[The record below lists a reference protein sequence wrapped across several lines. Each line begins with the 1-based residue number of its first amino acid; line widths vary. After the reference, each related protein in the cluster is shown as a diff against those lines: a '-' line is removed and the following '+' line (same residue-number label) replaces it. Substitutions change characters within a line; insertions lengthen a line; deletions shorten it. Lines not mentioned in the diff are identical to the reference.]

1 MLRIILISLVFAICS
16 TCLVRPWFWK
26 AVKRREMLKV
36 GRTIGFTT
44 EHWKFEVTIEILT
57 FVITFA
63 AGIVLFISIG
73 CRQNIYGIFLLI
85 ILCALFQCIWD
96 HQPRRFYIKM
106 VIIMFLSAALWIQ
119 DGFSKI
125 EIRLNNVESV
135 PITATEGNKDFNIK
149 YFISNDEIRSLFK
162 ADWAEGPTYNNGK
175 YIYIAK
181 GRDLGYGVI
190 VIDTDDYS
198 EAKFIQCNYK
208 ADVTELRHVYPT
220 EKLEELYV
228 TCSDENI
235 PYCLFAVAE
244 KTWLLGK
251 YDVTGYVML
260 NLQSGESKFFAE
272 EDLPEFVT
280 NNG

>member
-1 MLRIILISLVFAICS
+1 
-16 TCLVRPWFWK
+16 
-26 AVKRREMLKV
+26 
-36 GRTIGFTT
+36 
-44 EHWKFEVTIEILT
+44 
-57 FVITFA
+57 
-63 AGIVLFISIG
+63 
-73 CRQNIYGIFLLI
+73 
-85 ILCALFQCIWD
+85 
-96 HQPRRFYIKM
+96 M
-106 VIIMFLSAALWIQ
+106 V
-119 DGFSKI
+119 
-125 EIRLNNVESV
+125 N
-135 PITATEGNKDFNIK
+135 
-149 YFISNDEIRSLFK
+149 
-162 ADWAEGPTYNNGK
+162 
-175 YIYIAK
+175 IYIAK

-198 EAKFIQCNYK
+198 EAKFIECNYK
-208 ADVTELRHVYPT
+208 SDVTELRHVYPT
-220 EKLEELYV
+220 EKLEELYI